1 MILFLISCNKV
12 YLNDLVR
19 SENDAPTVF
28 LRFRVTEGHSQDFP
42 ALGGRG
48 GVLFFY
54 RDMFTSSRQTR
65 TYQPSECYI
74 EVEQKRGAGSSF
86 WLRPCK

>member
-1 MILFLISCNKV
+1 MMLFLISCNKV

-28 LRFRVTEGHSQDFP
+28 LVWSEGHSQDSP
-42 ALGGRG
+42 ALGGPG
-48 GVLFFY
+48 GGACFY